1 MTFLELRQ
9 RVAEELGIDATDTST
24 DNNASIANKLKEWVN
39 ARYRLLCGR
48 RKWNWMLKD
57 TIIQTSTEITTG
69 TVTATNAS
77 TSITFSSGPTPS
89 VAGWRI
95 QFAGSDDWYTISAHT
110 ATQTGATLTHAYLG
124 STGSGKTYKLRKVYY
139 TLPADCAAVF
149 TLRQSRDENKLV
161 YCPIRKFDEIVP
173 DRTQTGTPRFYT
185 IVGRD
190 SSASPLYRIE
200 FYPVPNVAMNLD
212 CRYYEVFAEMSADGD
227 EPRIPTEFHDFLVWD
242 VLGSYGYMFLDD
254 TRVSAAAALAEKT
267 FDAMEKADVAAEGT
281 AVRRPFDSGASAED
295 NRLRALDL
303 PVE

>member
-1 MTFLELRQ
+1 MTFLECRQ
-9 RVAEELGIDATDTST
+9 RIAEELGIDATDTST

-39 ARYRLLCGR
+39 TRYRLLCGR
-48 RKWNWMLKD
+48 RKWNWMIKD

-69 TVTATNAS
+69 TITATGAS
-77 TSITFSSGPTPS
+77 VNITFSSGPAPS

-95 QFAGSDDWYTISAHT
+95 QIEGSDDWYTIATHT
-110 ATQTGATLTHAYLG
+110 AAATAATLTHAYLG

-139 TLPADCAAVF
+139 TLPADCSAVF
-149 TLRQSRDENKLV
+149 DLRQSRDENKLV
-161 YCPIRKFDEIVP
+161 YVPIRKFDELVP

-190 SSASPLYRIE
+190 SSASPLYRLE

-227 EPRIPTEFHDFLVWD
+227 EPRVPTEFHDYLVWD

-254 TRVSAAAALAEKT
+254 TRVSAAAALAEKIYQS
-267 FDAMEKADVAAEGT
+267 MEKADVAAEGT
-281 AVRRPFDSGASAED
+281 AQRRAFDDAAD
-295 NRLRALDL
+295 ANDLRLRSLNL